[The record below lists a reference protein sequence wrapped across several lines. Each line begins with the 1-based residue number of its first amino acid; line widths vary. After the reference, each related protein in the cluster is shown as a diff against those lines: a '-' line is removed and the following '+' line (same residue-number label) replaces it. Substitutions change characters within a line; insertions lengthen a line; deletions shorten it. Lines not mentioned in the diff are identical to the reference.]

1 MKKILFIHSS
11 LGGGGAER
19 VLIDILKNID
29 TDSFQV
35 DLLLIYGT
43 GVYMKDIPAN
53 INYIGCLYEK
63 KRPFGKWFV
72 ARLHLGHLFECR
84 EIRRVM
90 KGRYYD
96 TIVSFMEN
104 GPLKYHGFITDKAQN
119 NVSWVHTDL
128 LNNHYSRC
136 SFLSDNHE
144 KKIYQK
150 MNTIVFVSDT
160 ALNNFQKLFNLRN
173 VNMKVIH
180 NPIDA
185 VRIQNRSLEE
195 SVPKIKFTLCAVGR
209 ICPQK
214 RYDRLLHAV
223 KILYDKGCDITVNIL
238 GTGYMEAEIKKMCSS
253 LNLDTIVNFLGFK
266 ENPYP
271 YIKNSDVFCLS
282 SDTEGYPTV
291 VCEAIVLGVPVVAT
305 DIVGSRDIIGQNEYG
320 LLTGLTPES
329 FADAI
334 YSLYNDES
342 LLNYYKRKASEK
354 AKEFGISRAIKEI
367 NTVI

>member
-19 VLIDILKNID
+19 VLIDILENID

-63 KRPFGKWFV
+63 KRPFWKWFV

-144 KKIYQK
+144 KKTYQK

-160 ALNNFQKLFNLRN
+160 ALKNFQKLFNLRN

-185 VRIQNRSLEE
+185 VRIQTRSLEE
-195 SVPKIKFTLCAVGR
+195 SVPKIKFALCAVGR

-214 RYDRLLHAV
+214 RYDRLLYAV

-320 LLTGLTPES
+320 LLTELTPES

-342 LLNYYKRKASEK
+342 LLGYYKRKASEK
-354 AKEFGISRAIKEI
+354 AKNFGISRAIKEI